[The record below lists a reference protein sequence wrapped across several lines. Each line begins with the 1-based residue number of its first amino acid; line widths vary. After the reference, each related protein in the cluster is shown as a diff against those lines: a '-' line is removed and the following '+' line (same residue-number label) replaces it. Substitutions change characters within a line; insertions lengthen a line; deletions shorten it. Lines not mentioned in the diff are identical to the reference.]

1 MAGRARSFTKIV
13 VSLVDTNI
21 LVYRCD
27 PRDPAKREGARTVLR
42 RGEAAGD
49 LRIAHQSLVEF
60 VNSVI
65 RSRGTESPLMTRED
79 ATRQAELFMAE
90 FPVLYPNQHV
100 FRTALRGMA
109 AYRLSWFEAHL
120 WAYAEHYAIPEI
132 VSEDFEHERMYGTVR
147 IRNPFVKLGLA

>member
-1 MAGRARSFTKIV
+1 
-13 VSLVDTNI
+13 
-21 LVYRCD
+21 
-27 PRDPAKREGARTVLR
+27 
-42 RGEAAGD
+42 
-49 LRIAHQSLVEF
+49 
-60 VNSVI
+60 
-65 RSRGTESPLMTRED
+65 MTCAD

-109 AYRLSWFEAHL
+109 AYQLSWCDAHL

-147 IRNPFVKLGLA
+147 IRNPFVKLALA